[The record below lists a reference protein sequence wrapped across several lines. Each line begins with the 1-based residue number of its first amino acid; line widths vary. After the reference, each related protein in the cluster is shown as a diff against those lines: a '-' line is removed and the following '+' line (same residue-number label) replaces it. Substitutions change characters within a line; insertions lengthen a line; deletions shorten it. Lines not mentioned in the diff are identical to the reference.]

1 MTTLASPAIILTAAV
16 TVLTA
21 LVMVYTFVLVGRM
34 RGKHGINAPAMSGH
48 PDVERALRVQG
59 NTVEQ
64 VVIFLP
70 LLWVAALYFPGWW
83 APAFGAVWCVGRV
96 VYAVGY
102 MKAPASR
109 STGFFIS
116 SIATIALLVLSVIGL
131 VQAWMASAAV

>member
-1 MTTLASPAIILTAAV
+1 MLAVPAAILSAAVTILTAI
-16 TVLTA
+16 VLI
-21 LVMVYTFVLVGRM
+21 YTMSVVGKARRM
-34 RGKHGINAPAMSGH
+34 HKIFPPAMGGH
-48 PDVERALRVQG
+48 PEVERALRVQG

-102 MKAPASR
+102 MKAPAGR
-109 STGFFIS
+109 STGFSIS

-131 VQAWMASAAV
+131 VQAWMANAAV